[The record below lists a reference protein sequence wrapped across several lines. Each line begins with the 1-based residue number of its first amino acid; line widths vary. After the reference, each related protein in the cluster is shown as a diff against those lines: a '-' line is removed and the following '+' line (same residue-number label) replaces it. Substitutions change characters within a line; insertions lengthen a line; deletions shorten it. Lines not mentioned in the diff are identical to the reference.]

1 MREFGLYRYNMFQEK
16 DHWFPG
22 VFPTAENLKK
32 IDLTRCPDEIPLADL
47 IRETHAELYRP
58 K

>member
-1 MREFGLYRYNMFQEK
+1 MFQEK